1 MIRTCVI
8 NAENSRDINIPNEPF
23 PLNGRMIPSLS
34 DGQWSYRVERA
45 ETVSE
50 MCFPD
55 EQYDYD
61 EMKKDCVFLG
71 AYDDDRCIGLAILRR
86 GMFRYLYLE
95 DLKVSRAY
103 RGQGAGRALISA
115 AGEIASRDGY
125 RGLYTI
131 GQDNNLAA
139 CLFYLDY
146 GVEIGGFDN
155 HSSRGTAQ
163 EHKANILFYIDC

>member
-1 MIRTCVI
+1 MIRTGI
-8 NAENSRDINIPNEPF
+8 ISAANSRDIDLPNEPF

-34 DGQWSYRVERA
+34 DGQWSYRIERSDTA
-45 ETVSE
+45 AE

-55 EQYDYD
+55 EHYDFD
-61 EMKKDCVFLG
+61 EMSRDCIFLG
-71 AYDDDRCIGLAILRR
+71 AYDDDRCIGLAVLRR

-115 AGEIASRDGY
+115 AGEIASREGY

-131 GQDNNLAA
+131 GQDNNLNA
-139 CLFYLDY
+139 CLFYLAC
-146 GVEIGGFDN
+146 GFHIGGFDN
-155 HSSRGTAQ
+155 HVYNGTSQ
-163 EHKANILFYIDC
+163 EGKADIFFYLDC